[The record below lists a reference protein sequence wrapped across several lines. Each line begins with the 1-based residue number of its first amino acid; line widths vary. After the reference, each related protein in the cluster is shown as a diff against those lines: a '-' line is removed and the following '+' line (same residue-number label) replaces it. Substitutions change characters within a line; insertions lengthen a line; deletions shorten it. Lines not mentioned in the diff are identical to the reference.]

1 MAKFY
6 AMGNYTAQG
15 FQGFLKDP
23 TSDRS
28 KAAQSLKA
36 AEAVGAKFISY
47 DALRGSYDFIV
58 VFEGSFEQAA
68 GVKIATEATGALTNI
83 NIFEAI
89 KISGPATSSRKNR
102 SKNTKLQENNFIYG

>member
-28 KAAQSLKA
+28 KAAQVA
-36 AEAVGAKFISY
+36 TEAVGAKFISY
-47 DALRGSYDFIV
+47 DALRGSFDFIV
-58 VFEGSFEQAA
+58 VFEGSFDQAA
-68 GVKIATEATGALTNI
+68 GVKLATESTGALTNI
-83 NIFEAI
+83 NICESI
-89 KISGPATSSRKNR
+89 QISGAATQAVKIAA
-102 SKNTKLQENNFIYG
+102 KYKAPGK

>member
-6 AMGNYTAQG
+6 AMGNYTAQA

-28 KAAQSLKA
+28 KAAQAA

-47 DALRGSYDFIV
+47 DTLRGSYDFIV
-58 VFEGSFEQAA
+58 VFECSFEQAA
-68 GVKIATEATGALTNI
+68 GIKLATEATGALTNI
-83 NIFEAI
+83 NICEAI
-89 KISGPATSSRKNR
+89 NMSGPAAQAVKIAATYKAPG
-102 SKNTKLQENNFIYG
+102 K

>member
-28 KAAQSLKA
+28 KAARA
-36 AEAVGAKFISY
+36 
-47 DALRGSYDFIV
+47 
-58 VFEGSFEQAA
+58 
-68 GVKIATEATGALTNI
+68 ATEAWELNL
-83 NIFEAI
+83 
-89 KISGPATSSRKNR
+89 SHMMH
-102 SKNTKLQENNFIYG
+102 

>member
-6 AMGNYTAQG
+6 AMGNYTAQA

-23 TSDRS
+23 NSDRS
-28 KAAQSLKA
+28 KAAQAA

-47 DALRGSYDFIV
+47 DALRGSFDFIV

-68 GVKIATEATGALTNI
+68 GIKLATEATGALTNI
-83 NIFEAI
+83 TICEAI
-89 KISGPATSSRKNR
+89 NINDIAGNAAKIAGTYKPPG
-102 SKNTKLQENNFIYG
+102 Q

>member
-28 KAAQSLKA
+28 KAAQTATEA
-36 AEAVGAKFISY
+36 AGAKFISY
-47 DALRGSYDFIV
+47 DALRGSFDFIV
-58 VFEGSFEQAA
+58 VFEGSFDQAA
-68 GVKIATEATGALTNI
+68 GVKLATEATGALTNI
-83 NIFEAI
+83 NICEAI
-89 KISGPATSSRKNR
+89 QISGAATQAVKIAA
-102 SKNTKLQENNFIYG
+102 KYKAPGK

>member
-28 KAAQSLKA
+28 KAAKAA
-36 AEAVGAKFISY
+36 AEAVGAKFVSY
-47 DALRGSYDFIV
+47 DALRGSFDFIV
-58 VFEGSFEQAA
+58 VFEGNFEQAA
-68 GVKIATEATGALTNI
+68 GVKLATEATGALTNI
-83 NIFEAI
+83 NICEAI
-89 KISGPATSSRKNR
+89 NISGPANQAVKIAAKYRPPGK
-102 SKNTKLQENNFIYG
+102 

>member
-6 AMGNYTAQG
+6 CMGNYTAQA

-28 KAAQSLKA
+28 KAARA
-36 AEAVGAKFISY
+36 AGEAVGAKFISY

-58 VFEGSFEQAA
+58 VFEGTFEQMA
-68 GVKIATEATGALTNI
+68 GVKLATEATGALKNI
-83 NIFEAI
+83 NICEAI
-89 KISGPATSSRKNR
+89 QMSGPATQAVKIAATY
-102 SKNTKLQENNFIYG
+102 KAPGK